1 MLRHGAPSR
10 PAAVGRAL
18 TGSALGDRRRASGWH
33 AAAVPQV
40 PGARRL
46 RFDDVSLVVDEGER
60 RIPVLSHVELDV
72 PLEGVTALVGPSGSG
87 KSTLLRLCNRLEAP
101 TSGRVLLDGQDIAE
115 LDPLALRR
123 RLGMVFQRPTLFPG
137 TVRDNCRV
145 ADPAADDERCGAALE
160 RCGLPASFLDRTAD
174 DLSGG
179 EAQRACIA
187 RSLLTEPEV
196 LLLDEAT
203 SALDP
208 ENRHRIEHLARALAD
223 GGTPVVWVTH
233 DLDQAARL
241 ADRTVV
247 VLDGSV
253 ADEEAARGFL
263 DRGREHGGGPH
274 HDWSHPPTDHDGADP
289 SGGSAREA
297 G

>member
-1 MLRHGAPSR
+1 MLRPV
-10 PAAVGRAL
+10 PEVP
-18 TGSALGDRRRASGWH
+18 
-33 AAAVPQV
+33 AVP
-40 PGARRL
+40 AL
-46 RFDDVSLVVDEGER
+46 RFDDVSLVVDEADP
-60 RIPVLSHVELDV
+60 PVAVLRHVDLDL
-72 PLEGVTALVGPSGSG
+72 PLTGVTALVGPSGSG
-87 KSTLLRLCNRLEAP
+87 KSTLLRLCNRLEVP
-101 TSGRVLLDGQDIAE
+101 TSGRVLLDGRDIAD

-145 ADPAADDERCGAALE
+145 ADPGGGDERFAAVLE
-160 RCGLPASFLDRTAD
+160 RCGLSADLLDRTAD

-187 RSLLTEPEV
+187 RSLLTGPEV

-208 ENRHRIEHLARALAD
+208 DNRHRIEHLARDLAD
-223 GGTPVVWVTH
+223 GGTPVLWVTH

-247 VLDGSV
+247 VLDGAIAGP
-253 ADEEAARGFL
+253 ADADAFLARG
-263 DRGREHGGGPH
+263 RQHGAGQH
-274 HDWSHPPTDHDGADP
+274 HDWGHGPTGHDRPDGDPPEVG
-289 SGGSAREA
+289 
-297 G
+297 